1 MVKSALSFHLSEAL
15 MSLIYNSN
23 GSLYQRT
30 NLIAIIFS
38 DVEAMLD
45 GKEDLIKPIRE
56 KMQLLRESYEPIMD
70 HDTAVMAKRL
80 AYEQVLDDTRTELIK
95 VIDKQNLVSQSN
107 LMTVK
112 ATKWSDRSE

>member
-1 MVKSALSFHLSEAL
+1 MAKSALTFHLSEAL

-45 GKEDLIKPIRE
+45 DEKKTKSIKEKL
-56 KMQLLRESYEPIMD
+56 QLLREGYEPIMD
-70 HDTAVMAKRL
+70 HDVAVMAKRL

-95 VIDKQNLVSQSN
+95 LIDQENLVSTSN

-112 ATKWSDRSE
+112 ARKWGDSDE

>member
-1 MVKSALSFHLSEAL
+1 

-45 GKEDLIKPIRE
+45 KKEDLLKPIRE
-56 KMQLLRESYEPIMD
+56 NMKLLREGYEPIMD
-70 HDTAVMAKRL
+70 RDITVMAKRL
-80 AYEQVLDDTRTELIK
+80 AYEQVLDDTRTALIK
-95 VIDKQNLVSQSN
+95 LIDKENLVSTSN

-112 ATKWSDRSE
+112 ATKWGNNDE